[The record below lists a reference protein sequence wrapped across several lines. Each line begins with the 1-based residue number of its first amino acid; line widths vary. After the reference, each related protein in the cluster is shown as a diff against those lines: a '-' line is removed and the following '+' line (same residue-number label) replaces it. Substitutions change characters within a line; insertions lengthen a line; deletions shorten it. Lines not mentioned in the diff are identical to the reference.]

1 MGSVYKQNLVTSR
14 CNNQTCIE
22 DDVIVDNVVVVVV
35 VTSNVVV
42 LHKRLHFSSQ

>member
-1 MGSVYKQNLVTSR
+1 MGYVYKQSLVISR

-22 DDVIVDNVVVVVV
+22 DDFIVENVVV

>member
-22 DDVIVDNVVVVVV
+22 DDFIVENVVVV